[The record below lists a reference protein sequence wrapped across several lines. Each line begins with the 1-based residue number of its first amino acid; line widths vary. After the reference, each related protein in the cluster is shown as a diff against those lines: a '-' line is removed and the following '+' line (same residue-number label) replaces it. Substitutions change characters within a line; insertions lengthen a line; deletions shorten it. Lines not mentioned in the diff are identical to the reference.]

1 MNIGTNDNNSNRW
14 GGVQIAINGIFM
26 IGLIDPSFSHSHP
39 LYQEENKYSYDI
51 ELELTKRV
59 NK

>member
-26 IGLIDPSFSHSHP
+26 IGLIDTSFSHSHP
-39 LYQEENKYSYDI
+39 LYQEENKYSND
-51 ELELTKRV
+51 LECRT
-59 NK
+59 